1 MNQDGIGTW
10 PYPCNLITLTGIEKF
25 FVFFFNL
32 TVQHYFLAFFV
43 ASYFYYVIKLIKIY
57 GISLTFFKI

>member
-32 TVQHYFLAFFV
+32 TVQHYFLAFFLPHI
-43 ASYFYYVIKLIKIY
+43 FIIL
-57 GISLTFFKI
+57 LN